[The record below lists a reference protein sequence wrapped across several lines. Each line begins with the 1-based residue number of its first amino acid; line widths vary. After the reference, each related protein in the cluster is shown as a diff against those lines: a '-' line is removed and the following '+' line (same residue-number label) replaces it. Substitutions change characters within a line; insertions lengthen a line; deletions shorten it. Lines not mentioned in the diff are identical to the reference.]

1 MHQRHLPGLW
11 PGLILVSLGG
21 GLLLREF
28 GYLPPHVR
36 VIDFWPLFVVVLGVS
51 SLLRARGFFGAL
63 FALAF
68 LAMGGLLLA
77 GNLGLIAFQAA
88 RLWPGLLVL
97 LGLAFVIGGARRG
110 GWYAPPPDVPPDGTY
125 DPGGGDDRGGDLQ
138 GSAESENST
147 GHDVGWTEP
156 RPRFQ
161 RERRGGRALDDDR
174 LSKQFTFSGAQVR
187 VESQNFKG
195 GALGVTAGGV
205 ELDFRNA
212 RLAPEGATLDVRV
225 VMGGVDIRVPD
236 TWQVYCEVTPLFGG
250 ADDETRSTQG
260 VSDAPRLR
268 VVGTVT
274 LGGVN
279 IRN

>member
-1 MHQRHLPGLW
+1 
-11 PGLILVSLGG
+11 LILVSLGG

-28 GYLPPHVR
+28 GYLPAQVR
-36 VIDFWPLFVVVLGVS
+36 VIDFWPLFVVVLGIS
-51 SLLRARGFFGAL
+51 GLFRARGFFGTL

-77 GNLGLIAFQAA
+77 GNLGLIGFQAA
-88 RLWPGLLVL
+88 RLWPVLLVL
-97 LGLAFVIGGARRG
+97 LGLAFVVGGARRG
-110 GWYAPPPDVPPDGTY
+110 GWHGGFHGPFPDLPPDGS
-125 DPGGGDDRGGDLQ
+125 DGVASEDAGGSGDR
-138 GSAESENST
+138 
-147 GHDVGWTEP
+147 WP
-156 RPRFQ
+156 RRHPRFH
-161 RERRGGRALDDDR
+161 RGQHAAQPTDVDS
-174 LSKQFTFSGAQVR
+174 LSKQFTASGAQIK

-195 GALGVTAGGV
+195 GEIGVTAGGV

-212 RLAPEGATLDVRV
+212 RLAPEGATLDLRV

-250 ADDETRSTQG
+250 ADNETRSTQG
-260 VSDAPRLR
+260 ADDAPRLR

-274 LGGVN
+274 LGGVT